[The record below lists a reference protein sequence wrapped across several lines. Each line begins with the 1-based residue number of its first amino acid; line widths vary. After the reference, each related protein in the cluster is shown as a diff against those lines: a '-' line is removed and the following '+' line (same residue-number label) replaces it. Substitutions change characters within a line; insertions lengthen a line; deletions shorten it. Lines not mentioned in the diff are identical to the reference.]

1 MQSRLHFGK
10 SRKLN
15 LWQALSLAWL
25 LLGALAAAT
34 SLWAAPDEAEPG
46 LPEPNW
52 DRKLALQTAAMGAD
66 EARLRSW
73 FKLARAGERGQLIL
87 SVRAFGEAVTIAAPA
102 REGQLF
108 QFVQGLADFP
118 PELMPSE
125 VLDYLAARQ
134 VQTWVPHEESASSAV
149 PLFNIKA
156 AVEGVRNGLDLRR
169 AEGRAQQI
177 LSGMPGHEG
186 ALVPNAWIDAYLEG
200 SGPERRGFLNA
211 LGNATRQ
218 QTEWLGQTALQ
229 RARVHATEN
238 AALIAIAGRIAVAA
252 PDRETLQQIM
262 QSGSGP
268 DLANILRD
276 SLAGLSLP
284 DQALLLLFCMA
295 SAPAEN
301 AALAIAELA
310 PGLQDNEEVTASL
323 FELLED
329 PALGASAALAL
340 AHYSDPGVR
349 QDLKEIAAREGPQSN
364 RARLALE
371 MSAELSAEKS
381 ALGGAE

>member
-1 MQSRLHFGK
+1 MQSRLHCGK

-15 LWQALSLAWL
+15 LRPALSLAVL
-25 LLGALAAAT
+25 ALAALAVAPY
-34 SLWAAPDEAEPG
+34 LWAAPDEAVPG

-52 DRKLALQTAAMGAD
+52 DRELAIQTAAMGSD

-73 FKLARAGERGQLIL
+73 FNLARAGERGQLIL
-87 SVRAFGEAVTIAAPA
+87 SVRAYGEAVTIAAPA

-118 PELMPSE
+118 PELVPGE
-125 VLDYLAARQ
+125 VLDYLAARP
-134 VQTWVPHEESASSAV
+134 VQTWVSHEESASSAV

-156 AVEGVRNGLDLRR
+156 AVEGVRNGMEVRR
-169 AEGRAQQI
+169 AEGRA
-177 LSGMPGHEG
+177 LELLTGMPGHGGDVE
-186 ALVPNAWIDAYLEG
+186 ANRWIEAYLAG

-211 LGNATRQ
+211 LGSGTRQ
-218 QTEWLGQTALQ
+218 QTEWLAQTALQ
-229 RARVHATEN
+229 RARAHATEN

-252 PDRETLQQIM
+252 PDREAFQQIM
-262 QSGSGP
+262 QSGRGP
-268 DLANILRD
+268 ELASILRD

-284 DQALLLLFCMA
+284 DQALLLLFCLT

-301 AALAIAELA
+301 AALAIAVLA
-310 PGLQDNEEVTASL
+310 PGLQDNEGVTASL
-323 FELLED
+323 LDLLED

-349 QDLKEIAAREGPQSN
+349 QDLKEIAAGEGPQSG
-364 RARLALE
+364 RAQLALE
-371 MSAELSAEKS
+371 ISAEISTLGAAE
-381 ALGGAE
+381 